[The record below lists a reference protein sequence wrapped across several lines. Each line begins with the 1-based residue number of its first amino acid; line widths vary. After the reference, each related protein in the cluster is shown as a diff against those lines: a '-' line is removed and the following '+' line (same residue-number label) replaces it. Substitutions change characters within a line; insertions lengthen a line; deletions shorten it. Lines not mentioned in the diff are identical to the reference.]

1 MFWPS
6 PVPQGRRRQP
16 QFRRN
21 HRDSSQGA
29 CGSGT
34 ASRDRPCAPV
44 PMPRRRPSSGN
55 GSCSRCCWP
64 PSIFGI
70 GTARQHA
77 MLRRGRWLHPL
88 VNMPA
93 CLGKRSFR
101 PCHCLL
107 HHKTVSRRS
116 LPCRPRTSRRHRS
129 PHRRLPPPRKRQQ
142 KWRKQMKQGNPAR
155 RRPRRFS
162 CRKISRSLL
171 LLQCNSKAARLNGL
185 RLQRPQRR
193 AGQTRRGRG
202 RRRHQQRCR
211 RARHARQG
219 RCPHPCAR
227 RAMLQARRRPSWTP
241 RVRYRAAHLVA
252 PATTRCACP

>member
-6 PVPQGRRRQP
+6 PLPQGRRRQS
-16 QFRRN
+16 QCRRN
-21 HRDSSQGA
+21 RRNSSQGA

-34 ASRDRPCAPV
+34 DSRNRPCAPV
-44 PMPRRRPSSGN
+44 PMPNPRPSSGK

-70 GTARQHA
+70 GTARRHA
-77 MLRRGRWLHPL
+77 PFRRRKWLQPL
-88 VNMPA
+88 KNVPA
-93 CLGKRSFR
+93 CLNKRSFR

-107 HHKTVSRRS
+107 HQRTVSRRS
-116 LPCRPRTSRRHRS
+116 LPCRPRTSPRHRS
-129 PHRRLPPPRKRQQ
+129 PDRRLPPPRKRQR
-142 KWRKQMKQGNPAR
+142 KWRKQMKQSNPTR

-171 LLQCNSKAARLNGL
+171 LRPCKSKAARLNGP
-185 RLQRPQRR
+185 RPPRPRRR

-202 RRRHQQRCR
+202 RRRQQQRCR
-211 RARHARQG
+211 RARRARQG
-219 RCPHPCAR
+219 RCLHLCAR

-241 RVRYRAAHLVA
+241 RVRDRAAHLAA